1 MRPALVR
8 RCSIALRLRL
18 LTLAWL
24 VVCCAS
30 ASGCKTLAPSNDR
43 NWAADMAQLPY
54 AEIAGSQATIHNVR
68 NCDYRSA
75 DNFDVHYVDRTYD
88 LDKLD
93 SVDFIV
99 MPFADHPEL
108 AHTMLAF
115 GFEGKEFIDVSVE
128 IRREE
133 GEAFS
138 ASGGFVRQFELMY
151 VVADERDAIRTTTNQ
166 LLRDVYIYRTVA
178 TPDQARA
185 LFHSVFRRA
194 NKLRYEPEFYNTI
207 TNNCTTN
214 ILNHVNEIATNKIR
228 YSYQILLPGLADKL
242 AYDRG
247 LLVKH
252 GTFEQTK
259 AYARVNEEAFAH
271 RDDPDFSIEIRRR

>member
-1 MRPALVR
+1 MRPVLVHH
-8 RCSIALRLRL
+8 CVFVLRLRL
-18 LTLAWL
+18 VMWVWL

-30 ASGCKTLAPSNDR
+30 ATGCKTLAPSNDR
-43 NWAADMAQLPY
+43 HWAADMARLPY
-54 AEIAGSQATIHNVR
+54 AEITGSQATIRNVR
-68 NCDYRSA
+68 NCNYRTA
-75 DNFDVHYVDRTYD
+75 DKFDVQYVDRTYD

-99 MPFADHPEL
+99 MPFAEHPEL

-115 GFEGKEFIDVSVE
+115 GFEGKEFVDVSVE

-138 ASGGFVRQFELMY
+138 TSGGFVRQFELMY

-178 TPDQARA
+178 TPEQSRA

-194 NKLRYEPEFYNTI
+194 NQLRYEPEFYHTL

-214 ILNHVNEIATNKIR
+214 ILNHVNEIATNKIH
-228 YSYQILLPGLADKL
+228 YNYQILLPGLADKL

-259 AYARVNEEAFAH
+259 AYARVNEAAFAH